1 MNIEEVRD
9 YCLSLPGT
17 EEAMPYGNDWVVF
30 RIGGKIYLHI
40 WLEAPIPTIAV
51 KLLPERGEELREEYN
66 AFSPAYHLN
75 KKHWNDI
82 FIEDTFPSEMIQ
94 GWIRESYDLVKSK
107 LPKSTLEHLVP
118 ENRKRQGVSQQPAV
132 TT

>member
-1 MNIEEVRD
+1 MNIEEVRK
-9 YCLSLPGT
+9 YCLSLPDT
-17 EEAMPYGNDWVVF
+17 EEAMPYGEDWGGF
-30 RIGGKIYLHI
+30 RVGGKIFLHI

-82 FIEDTFPSEMIQ
+82 FIEGSFPNIMIED
-94 GWIRESYDLVKSK
+94 WIKESYELVKSK
-107 LPKSTLEHLVP
+107 LPKSTEMVA
-118 ENRKRQGVSQQPAV
+118 Q
-132 TT
+132 

>member
-1 MNIEEVRD
+1 MNIEEVRE
-9 YCLSLPGT
+9 YCMSLPYV
-17 EEAMPYGNDWVVF
+17 EEDMPYGNDWVVF
-30 RIGGKIYLHI
+30 RIGGKIFLHI

-82 FIEDTFPSEMIQ
+82 FIEDTFPVDMIEE
-94 GWIRESYDLVKSK
+94 WIKESYELVKSK
-107 LPKSTLEHLVP
+107 LPKNVLQEM
-118 ENRKRQGVSQQPAV
+118 A
-132 TT
+132 

>member
-1 MNIEEVRD
+1 MNIEEVRE

-17 EEAMPYGNDWVVF
+17 EEAMPYGNDWLVF

-51 KLLPERGEELREEYN
+51 KLLPERGEELREKFN

-82 FIEDTFPSEMIQ
+82 FIEDTVPPEMIQ
-94 GWIRESYDLVKSK
+94 GWIRESYDLVKRK
-107 LPKSTLEHLVP
+107 LPKSTLEHLAP
-118 ENRKRQGVSQQPAV
+118 
-132 TT
+132 

>member
-1 MNIEEVRD
+1 MNIEEVRK
-9 YCLSLPGT
+9 YCLSLPDT
-17 EEAMPYGNDWVVF
+17 KEAMPYGEDWVVF
-30 RIGGKIYLHI
+30 RVGGKIFLHI

-82 FIEDTFPSEMIQ
+82 FIEGSFP
-94 GWIRESYDLVKSK
+94 LKK
-107 LPKSTLEHLVP
+107 H
-118 ENRKRQGVSQQPAV
+118 
-132 TT
+132 

>member
-1 MNIEEVRD
+1 MNIEEVRE

-17 EEAMPYGNDWVVF
+17 EEAMPYGNDRLVF

-40 WLEAPIPTIAV
+40 WLEAPNPTIAV
-51 KLLPERGEELREEYN
+51 KLLPERGEELREKFN

-82 FIEDTFPSEMIQ
+82 FIEDTFPPEMIQ
-94 GWIRESYDLVKSK
+94 GWIRESYDLVKRK
-107 LPKSTLEHLVP
+107 LPKSTLEHLAP
-118 ENRKRQGVSQQPAV
+118 
-132 TT
+132 

>member
-17 EEAMPYGNDWVVF
+17 EESMPYGNDWVVF

-40 WLEAPIPTIAV
+40 WLEAHIPTIAV

-118 ENRKRQGVSQQPAV
+118 
-132 TT
+132 

>member
-1 MNIEEVRD
+1 MNIEEVRK
-9 YCLSLPGT
+9 YCLSLPDT
-17 EEAMPYGNDWVVF
+17 EEAMPYGEDWVVF
-30 RIGGKIYLHI
+30 RVGGKIFLHI

-82 FIEDTFPSEMIQ
+82 FIEGSFSASSSLFPH
-94 GWIRESYDLVKSK
+94 ESPNQESDNSDE
-107 LPKSTLEHLVP
+107 SAH
-118 ENRKRQGVSQQPAV
+118 
-132 TT
+132 

>member
-107 LPKSTLEHLVP
+107 LPKSTLEHLAP
-118 ENRKRQGVSQQPAV
+118 
-132 TT
+132 

>member
-1 MNIEEVRD
+1 MNVEEVRE

-17 EEAMPYGNDWVVF
+17 EEAMPYGEDWVVF

-40 WLEAPIPTIAV
+40 WLKAPIPTIAV

-66 AFSPAYHLN
+66 AFSPAYHLC

-82 FIEDTFPSEMIQ
+82 FIEGTFPNNMLFTK
-94 GWIRESYDLVKSK
+94 SYDSFIHSSIMLFGK
-107 LPKSTLEHLVP
+107 VP
-118 ENRKRQGVSQQPAV
+118 SIKMSFQCFLHR
-132 TT
+132 

>member
-1 MNIEEVRD
+1 
-9 YCLSLPGT
+9 
-17 EEAMPYGNDWVVF
+17 MPYGEDWVVF
-30 RIGGKIYLHI
+30 RVGGKIFLHI

-82 FIEDTFPSEMIQ
+82 FIEQPFLLILAIYFSLTHMILL
-94 GWIRESYDLVKSK
+94 SNPLSFY
-107 LPKSTLEHLVP
+107 
-118 ENRKRQGVSQQPAV
+118 
-132 TT
+132 